1 VHRPENPP
9 SRCLSQADSVVV
21 WAGVRGNHFR
31 DDFGPAGGR
40 YDLGTKPRSRAAYRR
55 FIVPLSG

>member
-1 VHRPENPP
+1 
-9 SRCLSQADSVVV
+9 LW

-31 DDFGPAGGR
+31 DDFGLAGGR